1 MGSQRVGHDW
11 ATKHKLLER
20 KVKMNLD
27 SLLKRRNIALPT
39 KVRIVKAMVLLV
51 VTYRCESWTIKKAEH
66 WRADAFKMWCWKRFS
81 KVPWTARRSNQST
94 LKEINPEYSLEG
106 LIWTWSSNTW
116 ATDKKSQLFGKDPD
130 SWKDWGKEGKGV
142 TEDEIVG
149 WHHRFNGH
157 KFKQTLRY
165 TEGQKLGVLQSME
178 SQRVGHN
185 WATEQQRK
193 LNQSHGMTYFLL
205 AHLRLSQAKT
215 SNQGIPEAFP
225 FFHCKAFTL
234 HCLPLSLFQVLV
246 ADSLIIASIILALF
260 WHKNSVDI

>member
-1 MGSQRVGHDW
+1 M
-11 ATKHKLLER
+11 KLLCLWDITFANKGR
-20 KVKMNLD
+20 Y
-27 SLLKRRNIALPT
+27 SQSYGFSSSHYGCWR
-39 KVRIVKAMVLLV
+39 
-51 VTYRCESWTIKKAEH
+51 WTIKKAER
-66 WRADAFKMWCWKRFS
+66 WRADAFKMWCWKTFFR
-81 KVPWTARRSNQST
+81 VPWTARRSNQST

-116 ATDKKSQLFGKDPD
+116 ATDEKSQLVGKDPD

-165 TEGQKLGVLQSME
+165 TEGQKPGVLQSIE

-193 LNQSHGMTYFLL
+193 PNQSHGMTYFLL

-215 SNQGIPEAFP
+215 SNQGIPEAFS
-225 FFHCKAFTL
+225 FFHFTL
-234 HCLPLSLFQVLV
+234 HCLSLSLSFRCWWLIPLS
-246 ADSLIIASIILALF
+246 
-260 WHKNSVDI
+260 